1 MCCFLPITNKL
12 TLKNQTRT
20 IGKKVTI
27 NRNASTKL
35 KDVATLATFSI
46 KQHTPNDVIYLK
58 PFRFGCPFCVKT
70 GTPKVYKNLW
80 KLRYHFRQDHDFS
93 FSCHNLI
100 EDLVNLIERK
110 VIL

>member
-1 MCCFLPITNKL
+1 MNS
-12 TLKNQTRT
+12 KNQINA
-20 IGKKVTI
+20 IGKPATRK
-27 NRNASTKL
+27 RSASQRFR
-35 KDVATLATFSI
+35 DVAKIATTPM
-46 KQHTPNDVIYLK
+46 KQHTPNDAVYLLER
-58 PFRFGCPFCVKT
+58 RFGCPFCIKT

-80 KLRYHFRQDHDFS
+80 KLRYHFRQEHDFS

>member
-1 MCCFLPITNKL
+1 MNNK
-12 TLKNQTRT
+12 TRT
-20 IGKKVTI
+20 IGKRVAIK
-27 NRNASTKL
+27 RNASTRFR
-35 KDVATLATFSI
+35 DVATKATSSI
-46 KQHTPNDVIYLK
+46 KQRGTLNDPVYLK